1 MSQHP
6 HAASTGM
13 PATETPATGTP
24 ATNGAAAGGEQPE
37 AFDALM
43 DRLSAEQDQAEQDRA
58 AQEQEAREQA
68 DQGVFADG
76 QAGEGEDRPE
86 PPLLGD
92 EAATLDGFLEFL
104 RATVLTKT
112 SGLTDEQGS
121 RQVLGTLTTVTGLL
135 RHLADVERYW
145 FREVLGGVPEDEV
158 GYRWMDTTVPGD
170 PDLEFRLEDGASVE
184 EARADYREACQASRE
199 QLGQRELDEE
209 VRGSSEPR
217 TVRWVVVHMLEE
229 TGRHVGHLDV
239 LTELVDGRTGE

>member
-1 MSQHP
+1 MSS
-6 HAASTGM
+6 A
-13 PATETPATGTP
+13 
-24 ATNGAAAGGEQPE
+24 EQPE

-43 DRLSAEQDQAEQDRA
+43 DRLSAEQEQAEQDRV
-58 AQEQEAREQA
+58 EREQTA
-68 DQGVFADG
+68 RQQAERGVFAEG
-76 QAGEGEDRPE
+76 HAGEGEDRPE

-92 EAATLDGFLEFL
+92 EAATVGGFLDFL
-104 RATVLTKT
+104 RASVLTKT
-112 SGLTDEQGS
+112 AGLTDEQGS

-158 GYRWMDTTVPGD
+158 GYRWTDTTVPGD

-199 QLGQRELDEE
+199 QLRQRELDEE

-217 TVRWVVVHMLEE
+217 TVRWVVVHMIEE

-239 LTELVDGRTGE
+239 ITELIDGGTGE